1 MRFSKRLEGIPRY
14 PEAER
19 SLIEIAR
26 LSSNENPFGFSPKVK
41 DAILSNLHRLNRYPD
56 GNFEKARKIVADR
69 FSLSP
74 EEVVFGN
81 GLDEIIE
88 LFCKVFID
96 EGEKVVVTDPCFPIY
111 EIFSRLYGGRVVKVP
126 LKDFKV
132 DVDGMCSSV
141 KDARAVFIN
150 NPLNPTGTAVGFEDI
165 KKILDSL
172 PSDGVLFLDEAYVE
186 FMEDPPDTP
195 SLLKDGYPLVIGRTL
210 SKAYGLAGMRIGYA
224 LAHKEVVEAMR
235 ASRQP
240 YSLGVLEEVASE
252 AALSDEGF
260 LKGVVDKI
268 KKERKKLE
276 KGFEELGLK
285 FIKSQA
291 NFLLVKFGERT
302 EEIYKGLKERGIF
315 VRRMDAYGFPHYV
328 RVSVGSS
335 RENELLLNALRELL

>member
-19 SLIEIAR
+19 SLLEIVR

-41 DAILSNLHRLNRYPD
+41 EAIFSSLHKLNRYPD
-56 GNFEKARKIVADR
+56 GNFKKARKLVADK
-69 FSLSP
+69 FSLTP
-74 EEVVFGN
+74 EEVIFGN

-111 EIFSRLYGGRVVKVP
+111 EIFSKLYGGRVLKVP

-150 NPLNPTGTAVGFEDI
+150 NPLNPTGTAIGFEDI

-186 FMEDPPDTP
+186 FMENPPDSS
-195 SLLKDGYPLVIGRTL
+195 SLLKEGYPLVIGRTL

-224 LAHKEVVEAMR
+224 MAHRVVVEAMR
-235 ASRQP
+235 SSRQP
-240 YSLGVLEEVASE
+240 YSLGVLEEAASE
-252 AALSDEGF
+252 AALSDENF
-260 LKGVVDKI
+260 LRDVVERI
-268 KKERKKLE
+268 RKERKKLE
-276 KGFEELGLK
+276 EGFRKLGLE
-285 FIKSQA
+285 FVESQA
-291 NFLLVKFGERT
+291 NFLLVRFGERI
-302 EEIYKGLKERGIF
+302 EEIYEGLKERGIF

-328 RVSVGSS
+328 RVSVGSGK
-335 RENELLLNALRELL
+335 ENELLLDALQELL